1 MPNRNVEIMNILFQF
16 DDPIIPS
23 SGGVERVTDTLT
35 REFKRRGHNVYFL
48 CHQKYDLI
56 TSETELSAEQFYL
69 PKEEVESKKGAQFIE
84 DLIEREKINVVISQN
99 PNKIQL
105 QILESIDTSVKKIAV
120 IHTQPYCEDEI
131 TRRRI
136 YDISTLSFTH
146 RLFKIVSFIF
156 PGVYRSFFS
165 KVTTESYKDILS
177 HNDYMCLISERFY
190 TRIRKHI
197 PNIDYSKL
205 CAINNP
211 NTFQIKEID
220 LEEKENYFIWVGR
233 VNNGGKNCIDFL
245 RFFHRFSQIR
255 SDWKAIVVGD
265 GPDLESNKN
274 WVRKREIKNIEFT
287 GNVDNVS
294 DYYKKATYLIVTSWS
309 ESWSMVLT
317 EGMAHGCIPI
327 VYDTYETLHDII
339 DDGQSGFILTDTSPQ
354 GILRSVLST
363 MNDSDLKRKVAINA
377 HKKVQ
382 NFNIKDIVDQWIEL
396 LITK

>member
-1 MPNRNVEIMNILFQF
+1 MNILFQF

-35 REFKRRGHNVYFL
+35 RELKRRGSNVYFL

-56 TSETELSAEQFYL
+56 TPESELSAEQFYL
-69 PKEEVESKKGAQFIE
+69 PKEDVESKKGFQFIE
-84 DLIEREKINVVISQN
+84 DLIEREKIDVVISQN

-105 QILESIDTSVKKIAV
+105 KILESIDRSVKKIAV

-136 YDISTLSFTH
+136 YDISPLSFTH
-146 RLFKIVSFIF
+146 RLFKITSLIF
-156 PGVYRSFFS
+156 PWVYRSYFS
-165 KVTTESYKDILS
+165 KVTTESYKEILS
-177 HNDYMCLISERFY
+177 HNDFMCLISERFY
-190 TRIRKHI
+190 PRIRKHI

-211 NTFQIKEID
+211 NTFQVKDID

-245 RFFHRFSQIR
+245 RFFYKFSQIH

-265 GPDLESNKN
+265 GSDLESNKN
-274 WVRKREIKNIEFT
+274 WVQRRKIKNIEFT

-327 VYDTYETLHDII
+327 VYDTYETLHDIV
-339 DDGQSGFILTDTSPQ
+339 DDGLSGFILTDTTPQ
-354 GILRSVLST
+354 GILKSVLST
-363 MNDSDLKRKVAINA
+363 MNNKDLKKQVAINA
-377 HKKVQ
+377 YKKVQ
-382 NFNIKDIVDQWIEL
+382 HFNIKDIVDQWIEL
-396 LITK
+396 LNTK

>member
-1 MPNRNVEIMNILFQF
+1 
-16 DDPIIPS
+16 
-23 SGGVERVTDTLT
+23 
-35 REFKRRGHNVYFL
+35 
-48 CHQKYDLI
+48 
-56 TSETELSAEQFYL
+56 
-69 PKEEVESKKGAQFIE
+69 
-84 DLIEREKINVVISQN
+84 
-99 PNKIQL
+99 
-105 QILESIDTSVKKIAV
+105 
-120 IHTQPYCEDEI
+120 
-131 TRRRI
+131 
-136 YDISTLSFTH
+136 
-146 RLFKIVSFIF
+146 
-156 PGVYRSFFS
+156 
-165 KVTTESYKDILS
+165 
-177 HNDYMCLISERFY
+177 MCLISERFY

-211 NTFQIKEID
+211 NTFQVKEID